1 MIDDALLEECR
12 RGSEPAFRALYYR
25 TMPRVRAWAA
35 RFIGPNAPL
44 DDVVQDVF
52 VQVHRS
58 IAAFRGE
65 AAFGTWL
72 YRVTLNVAT
81 SHLRRAGR
89 DERRSDRAAP
99 AGGPGHDSSPDDAA
113 PRDRRGPAPERAR
126 DEERRL
132 VARDDL
138 QRLYRAL
145 DALSPEQRAV
155 FVLYELEGRS
165 LQDIAAIAESPVPTV
180 AARLRR
186 ARARIV
192 AAFGQAGTGR
202 RARATEDR

>member
-1 MIDDALLEECR
+1 MIDDALLDQCR
-12 RGSEPAFRALYYR
+12 RGSEPAFRTLYYR
-25 TMPRVRAWAA
+25 TMPRVRAWVA
-35 RFIGPNAPL
+35 RFIGPNAPV

-52 VQVHRS
+52 VQLHRS

-72 YRVTLNVAT
+72 YRVTLNVAA

-89 DERRSDRAAP
+89 DERRLDRTAP
-99 AGGPGHDSSPDDAA
+99 AGEPAQERRHDPAQRAGHDAARDPGH
-113 PRDRRGPAPERAR
+113 

-132 VARDDL
+132 QARDDL
-138 QRLYRAL
+138 RRLYRAL
-145 DALSPEQRAV
+145 DTLSPDQRAA

-165 LQDIAAIAESPVPTV
+165 LQDIAAITDCPVPTA

-186 ARARIV
+186 ARSRIV
-192 AAFGQAGTGR
+192 EVLGGTGSGK
-202 RARATEDR
+202 RARATEDSA